1 MPRPFLCC
9 TTSIIEYSI
18 VRRNCGRGMPR
29 PYEHMIRTYNE
40 KGGWSIVEP
49 QTVRRRAM
57 LCGALLTLIFALLLA
72 RLWYLQVARGQDFLA
87 QAQSNQT
94 RDVPISAPRG
104 LILDRNG
111 VVLATSR
118 ASHSVAVV
126 PAALPSARRDASG
139 RASILRT
146 LGFLIGMTPAQIEA
160 QIVLAQDKGGRPYDP
175 VRLPVEVDLETV
187 TRVEENK
194 ARLGPAVLVTNDLK
208 RFYPN
213 GKMAAHVL
221 GYSGVVTQ
229 DDIQKSQNV
238 RDAEATNAEATN
250 VIAPNSDVPNEAA
263 TNAIAV
269 SSPTKSSTRK
279 TARELKYDDVI
290 GKIGLEKEYD
300 VMLAGTG
307 GAQQYEVDARG
318 RPVKRRGLKPEVP
331 GHTMVLTL
339 DARLQKV
346 AENALDQARNS
357 GAVAVID
364 PRNGEVL
371 AIASR
376 PTFDPNIFG
385 LPKAQFQKIWLQLN
399 RDPKHPLINRAVT
412 SRFPPGSTYKM
423 ITAAA
428 GLQQG
433 TITPKTSYICN
444 GGLRLGRFFGC
455 WSTHGRQNLSGAIA
469 HSCDVF
475 FYQSALKMGHPESSG
490 PTYLAQVSRRFGLGQ
505 TTNLDLPIEA
515 KGLVPDP
522 AWRKRRFPN
531 NPDMAHWFPGNTL
544 NMSIGQGDVLAT
556 PLQMALATGAV
567 ANGGTLWQPHLLR
580 QLRNPSGNRVLDRA
594 KPKGQSV
601 GIDHKHIDTV
611 RAGMRAVVTRGTGK
625 GVALPNIEVAG
636 KTGSAEDV
644 HNVLPHAW
652 FVAFAPYKNP
662 TIAVAV
668 IVENSGHGSE
678 NAVPIARKI
687 LEAAFPQ
694 AAPQSPKPKKTR

>member
-1 MPRPFLCC
+1 
-9 TTSIIEYSI
+9 
-18 VRRNCGRGMPR
+18 
-29 PYEHMIRTYNE
+29 
-40 KGGWSIVEP
+40 
-49 QTVRRRAM
+49 
-57 LCGALLTLIFALLLA
+57 LTP
-72 RLWYLQVARGQDFLA
+72 
-87 QAQSNQT
+87 T
-94 RDVPISAPRG
+94 
-104 LILDRNG
+104 
-111 VVLATSR
+111 
-118 ASHSVAVV
+118 
-126 PAALPSARRDASG
+126 
-139 RASILRT
+139 
-146 LGFLIGMTPAQIEA
+146 QIEA
-160 QIVLAQDKGGRPYDP
+160 QIVQAQEKGGRPYDP
-175 VRLPVEVDLETV
+175 VRLPVEVNLEAI

-213 GKMAAHVL
+213 GRMAAHVL

-229 DDIQKSQNV
+229 DDIRKSRNTQNE
-238 RDAEATNAEATN
+238 D
-250 VIAPNSDVPNEAA
+250 APNEPAPNADAPNELA
-263 TNAIAV
+263 
-269 SSPTKSSTRK
+269 SSSSAPSSTRK
-279 TARELKYDDVI
+279 SIRELKYDDVI

-300 VMLAGTG
+300 AMLAGTG

-331 GHTMVLTL
+331 GHTLVLTL
-339 DARLQKV
+339 DARLQKA
-346 AENALDQARNS
+346 AENALDKARNS

-371 AIASR
+371 ALASR
-376 PTFDPNIFG
+376 PTFNPNIFG

-399 RDPKHPLINRAVT
+399 RDAKHPLINRAVT
-412 SRFPPGSTYKM
+412 SRFPPGSTFKM

-433 TITPKTSYICN
+433 TINTRTSYTCS
-444 GGLRLGRFFGC
+444 GGLRMGRFFGC
-455 WSTHGRQNLSGAIA
+455 WSTHGSQNLSGAIA
-469 HSCDVF
+469 NSCDVF
-475 FYQSALKMGHPESSG
+475 FYQSALRMGHPESSG
-490 PTYLAQVSRRFGLGQ
+490 PTYLAQVARRFGLGEP
-505 TTNLDLPIEA
+505 TNLDLPVEA
-515 KGLVPDP
+515 KGLIPDP

-580 QLRNPSGNRVLDRA
+580 QMRDPGGNRVLERF
-594 KPKGQSV
+594 KPRSQNV
-601 GIDHKHIDTV
+601 GIEHKHINTV
-611 RAGMRAVVTRGTGK
+611 RAGMRAVVTRGTGR
-625 GVALPNIEVAG
+625 GVALPNVEVAG

-662 TIAVAV
+662 RIAVAV

-678 NAVPIARKI
+678 NSVPIAKKI

-694 AAPQSPKPKKTR
+694 TTKAKKP

>member
-1 MPRPFLCC
+1 
-9 TTSIIEYSI
+9 
-18 VRRNCGRGMPR
+18 
-29 PYEHMIRTYNE
+29 MIRTYHE

-49 QTVRRRAM
+49 QMVRRRAL
-57 LCGALLTLIFALLLA
+57 LCGAVLTLVFGLLLA
-72 RLWYLQVARGQDFLA
+72 RLWYLQVAHGQDFLA

-104 LILDRNG
+104 LILDRHG

-126 PAALPSARRDASG
+126 PAALPSARRDPLG
-139 RASILRT
+139 RAAILGT

-160 QIVLAQDKGGRPYDP
+160 QIAQAQAKGGRPYDP
-175 VRLPVEVDLETV
+175 VHLPVEVDLKTV
-187 TRVEENK
+187 TRVVENK
-194 ARLGPAVLVTNDLK
+194 ARLGPAVLVTDDLR

-213 GKMAAHVL
+213 GKLAAHVL
-221 GYSGVVTQ
+221 GYSGGVTAE
-229 DDIQKSQNV
+229 DLDKSRRGEQ
-238 RDAEATNAEATN
+238 ALNAQTLNTQADGPTTESPSPTIP
-250 VIAPNSDVPNEAA
+250 VSLPNSPA
-263 TNAIAV
+263 
-269 SSPTKSSTRK
+269 PQSSTRLSVPK
-279 TARELKYDDVI
+279 PVRELKYDDAI

-300 VMLAGTG
+300 AVLAGTS

-318 RPVKRRGLKPEVP
+318 RPIQRRGLKPEVP
-331 GHTMVLTL
+331 GHTLVLTL
-339 DARLQKV
+339 DARLQKA

-364 PRNGEVL
+364 PRSGEVL
-371 AIASR
+371 ALASR

-412 SRFPPGSTYKM
+412 SRFPPGSTFKM
-423 ITAAA
+423 ITASA

-433 TITPKTSYICN
+433 TVTGKTVYVCN
-444 GGLRLGRFFGC
+444 GGLKVGRFFKC
-455 WSTHGRQNLSGAIA
+455 WQVHGSENLSDAIA

-475 FYQSALKMGHPESSG
+475 FYQTALHMGNPESSG
-490 PTYLAQVSRRFGLGQ
+490 PTYLAQVARRFGLGVP
-505 TTNLDLPIEA
+505 TNIDLPIDA

-531 NPDMAHWFPGNTL
+531 NADRAHWYAGNTL

-580 QLRNPSGNRVLDRA
+580 EMRDPSGNRVLERF

-601 GIDHKHIDTV
+601 GIERKYMDMV
-611 RAGMRAVVTRGTGK
+611 RAGMRAVVTRGTGRSI
-625 GVALPNIEVAG
+625 ALPNVEIAG

-644 HNVLPHAW
+644 HNALPHAW
-652 FVAFAPYKNP
+652 FVCFAPYKNP
-662 TIAVAV
+662 TIAIAV
-668 IVENSGHGSE
+668 IVENSGHGSD
-678 NAVPIARKI
+678 NAVPIAKKI

-694 AAPQSPKPKKTR
+694 AAPQAIKSKKNS